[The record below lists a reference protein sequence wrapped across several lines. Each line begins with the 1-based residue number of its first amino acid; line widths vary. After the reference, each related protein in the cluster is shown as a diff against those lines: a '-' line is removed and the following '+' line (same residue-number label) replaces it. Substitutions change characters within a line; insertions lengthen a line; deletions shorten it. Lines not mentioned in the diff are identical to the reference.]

1 MVQMPDFVLKNSL
14 FGLNGEV
21 ERQKYG
27 AAIGTKFAP
36 LYACIFK
43 DEVETELLKSQELKL
58 SFGSI
63 ILTIYSH
70 ESWRREA
77 LSFLMKLMTFIPV

>member
-27 AAIGTKFAP
+27 TAIGTKFAP

-70 ESWRREA
+70 ESSRREA